1 MAKNAKKTVRL
12 KMEVD
17 VRGEDRCITVIRING
32 KRIPEKAVLALAGPL
47 HRHHLREGV
56 RGRVAAMTTRSE
68 LHMNGPYQRKP
79 WGYLGMTVHI
89 YRPIVKGPARMKRLY
104 AMRSLKGVI
113 ATAKTMDALAD
124 LASREQWLARYR
136 HVDADGR
143 EIWVSVPE

>member
-1 MAKNAKKTVRL
+1 MAKNTKKVVRL

-17 VRGEDRCITVIRING
+17 LRGEDRCITVIRING
-32 KRIPEKAVLALAGPL
+32 KRIPEKAVLALAATL
-47 HRHHLREGV
+47 QRHHLREGV

-68 LHMNGPYQRKP
+68 LHMNGEYQRAP

-89 YRPIVKGPARMKRLY
+89 YRPTVKGPARMKRLY

-113 ATAKTMDALAD
+113 ATARTMDVLAD
-124 LASREQWLARYR
+124 LARREQWVARYR

-143 EIWVSVPE
+143 EVWVTVPE